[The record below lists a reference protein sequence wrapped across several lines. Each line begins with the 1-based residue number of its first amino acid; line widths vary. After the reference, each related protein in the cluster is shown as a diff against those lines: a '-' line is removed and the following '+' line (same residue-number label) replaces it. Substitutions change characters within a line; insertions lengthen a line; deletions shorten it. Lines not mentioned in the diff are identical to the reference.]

1 MELHEIGDKEQ
12 AAKKYF
18 IGKGFQSLGVERN
31 EL

>member
-1 MELHEIGDKEQ
+1 MGLHEIGDKEQ
-12 AAKKYF
+12 AVKKYF